1 MQFNY
6 HSKFTKGFNNHHN
19 LVLEHFHCSK
29 KILHAINPRSHSQ
42 SPATAN
48 LLSISIDLLF
58 LDILHKCT
66 HIIYCLSPNFRGKN
80 IQSFTNK
87 YDAGYRFF
95 IESPYKLRKF
105 FSISSYWDFYH
116 EWMLGIIKCFFF
128 VCIEMIMCFFSVICI
143 ILLKLFYS
151 DWLLEIK
158 PTLYSWK
165 KSHLVWCRILFICCW
180 IHFASIHWGFLH
192 PDSGITIS
200 ISNFLVTS
208 LSGLGMEVILTSWN

>member
-1 MQFNY
+1 MRWPFAHIQKWLKTRLRLN
-6 HSKFTKGFNNHHN
+6 S
-19 LVLEHFHCSK
+19 E
-29 KILHAINPRSHSQ
+29 Q
-42 SPATAN
+42 SNT
-48 LLSISIDLLF
+48 ISEFMNGSFFPDFIDLLF

-128 VCIEMIMCFFSVICI
+128 CMYWDDHVFFFCYLYYSIKI
-143 ILLKLFYS
+143 ILQ
-151 DWLLEIK
+151 WL
-158 PTLYSWK
+158 TF
-165 KSHLVWCRILFICCW
+165 R
-180 IHFASIHWGFLH
+180 
-192 PDSGITIS
+192 
-200 ISNFLVTS
+200 N
-208 LSGLGMEVILTSWN
+208 